1 MFFLTPVAEDN
12 PQRAGNEDGRIAAAA
27 KADEQGKGE
36 VLRRVAAEEVECK
49 RREHDREDRVQ
60 RTRQRL
66 ENRRVDKRIDVAA
79 TAEVQ
84 LEIFT
89 DAVED
94 DDGIVDRVT
103 DDRQERCDKGRIDLT
118 LRKREYRQHDEN
130 IVN

>member
-1 MFFLTPVAEDN
+1 MFFLAPVAEDN
-12 PQRAGNEDGRIAAAA
+12 PERAGDEDGRIAATAE
-27 KADEQGKGE
+27 ADEQGKSE

-49 RREHDREDRVQ
+49 RREHDREDRVK

-84 LEIFT
+84 LEILA

-94 DDGIVDRVT
+94 DDGIVD
-103 DDRQERCDKGRIDLT
+103 
-118 LRKREYRQHDEN
+118 
-130 IVN
+130 